1 MAGMQLSVSPCSASQ
16 PKPIAS
22 LLHTK
27 GEGLMGPTPK
37 KASDGKQGAEGG
49 ELAVCG
55 HVVLMKS
62 HQRRGREPRLRSHR
76 MISV

>member
-1 MAGMQLSVSPCSASQ
+1 MQLSVSPSSAFQ

-22 LLHTK
+22 LLQT
-27 GEGLMGPTPK
+27 GREGLMERE
-37 KASDGKQGAEGG
+37 AEGG